1 METGIVVCEDKIRVT
16 ADRPE
21 FIVEDSDY
29 IKIIKDLDFRKKILN
44 ALGKAVVVLGRLGE
58 SQSDGS
64 FVARD
69 LNKPMSTAKANVKS
83 EMGYYAK
90 VQ

>member
-1 METGIVVCEDKIRVT
+1 METGLVVCEDKIRIT
-16 ADRPE
+16 TDRPE
-21 FIVEDSDY
+21 YIVEDKDY
-29 IKIIKDLDFRKKILN
+29 IKLIKDLDFRKRMLN
-44 ALGKAVVVLGRLGE
+44 ALGKVVVVFGRLGE

-69 LNKPMSTAKANVKS
+69 LNKPFSTAKATVKS